1 MKSCLLFILALLLS
15 VTIYAQTSYYVSIS
29 GNDAGTGA
37 IDDPWET
44 IQHAMDNATPGSTV
58 MISGGTYN
66 EKVYLNV
73 SGTIDNWI
81 VFKNNSNEQVT
92 IDGTDWT
99 DPAICEIYD
108 QSYIRLE
115 GLHFK
120 NNIQEDAMGIFIEGH
135 CHHIDIIN
143 CKISEIHFSS
153 NPNDPINENTNSQ
166 PLIVYGVEVTPITD
180 LLIEGCEIFDSRTGY
195 SEALAINGNVEG
207 FEISKNIVRDI
218 TNIGIDIIGHEG
230 TCSNPAL
237 DQARNGEIDWNI
249 VYNCQSPYASSAGI
263 YVDGGKDL
271 IIENNTVY
279 DNQWGIEVG
288 CENPGKTTSG
298 VIVRNNIIYG
308 NTSAGIQLGGYD
320 YPDGSGAVTDSK
332 IINNTLFNNATVN
345 YYDGELTLTY
355 SENCE
360 IVNNIFYATNP
371 EAQTMTLEDVE
382 TVPPGLVLDHNL
394 WYHPDGADAIYIYW
408 NGTDYESFDAFVN
421 GTGFDKNSMFTDPK
435 FKSEST
441 TETDMH
447 IKSDSPAVNAADQS
461 YIAEAGEVDMDNEDR
476 VNESLDI
483 GADEYYASS
492 AIFSQ
497 QIQETNHVYPN
508 PATDIIYIH
517 GEFNTGTISSVELI
531 DMNGRSIEKYN
542 KFPTSGIS
550 VKNVQPGLY
559 LLKISK
565 DNSMDF
571 VKLIIE

>member
-1 MKSCLLFILALLLS
+1 M
-15 VTIYAQTSYYVSIS
+15 
-29 GNDAGTGA
+29 
-37 IDDPWET
+37 
-44 IQHAMDNATPGSTV
+44 
-58 MISGGTYN
+58 
-66 EKVYLNV
+66 
-73 SGTIDNWI
+73 
-81 VFKNNSNEQVT
+81 
-92 IDGTDWT
+92 
-99 DPAICEIYD
+99 
-108 QSYIRLE
+108 
-115 GLHFK
+115 
-120 NNIQEDAMGIFIEGH
+120 
-135 CHHIDIIN
+135 
-143 CKISEIHFSS
+143 
-153 NPNDPINENTNSQ
+153 
-166 PLIVYGVEVTPITD
+166 
-180 LLIEGCEIFDSRTGY
+180 
-195 SEALAINGNVEG
+195 
-207 FEISKNIVRDI
+207 RDI

-371 EAQTMTLEDVE
+371 EAQTMALEDVE

-408 NGTDYESFDAFVN
+408 NGIDYESFDAFVN
-421 GTGFDKNSMFTDPK
+421 GTGFDENSMFINPKIESSSIVDP
-435 FKSEST
+435 
-441 TETDMH
+441 DLH
-447 IKSDSPAVNAADQS
+447 IKTDSPAVNAADQT

-517 GEFNTGTISSVELI
+517 GKFNTGTISSVELI

-571 VKLIIE
+571 EKLIIE

>member
-371 EAQTMTLEDVE
+371 EAQTMALEDVE

-394 WYHPDGADAIYIYW
+394 WYHPDGASAIYIYW
-408 NGTDYESFDAFVN
+408 NGTDYESFDAFFN
-421 GTGFDKNSMFTDPK
+421 GTGFDENSMFINPKIESSSIVDP
-435 FKSEST
+435 
-441 TETDMH
+441 DLH
-447 IKSDSPAVNAADQS
+447 IKTDSPAVNAADQS

-517 GEFNTGTISSVELI
+517 GKFNTGTISSVELI

-550 VKNVQPGLY
+550 VKNVQPGFY

-571 VKLIIE
+571 EKLIIE